1 MTTGR
6 GRVSA
11 PPCGEFRQQTMYA
24 PRMLLWALGAAAF
37 FLTFVLFAARA
48 EVAGVVCFLLTIT
61 APGAAEVY
69 ADRRKQKE
77 WFSSQF
83 GTFEDFRAAEGGEP
97 LLQLRLAHGDIAAVR
112 RLHMVNPLL
121 PLAQAA
127 RLLKEEPVG
136 QQPASGYPSDA
147 A

>member
-1 MTTGR
+1 MNTAR

-11 PPCGEFRQQTMYA
+11 PPCGEFQQQTMYGTRLA
-24 PRMLLWALGAAAF
+24 LWALGATAF
-37 FLTFVLFAARA
+37 FLTFVLFTARA
-48 EVAGVVCFLLTIT
+48 EVAGIVCFLITIT

-77 WFSSQF
+77 WFSCQF

-97 LLQLRLAHGDIAAVR
+97 LRQLRLAHGDIAAVR
-112 RLHMVNPLL
+112 RLRMVYPLL

-136 QQPASGYPSDA
+136 PQPTGGYPSDA